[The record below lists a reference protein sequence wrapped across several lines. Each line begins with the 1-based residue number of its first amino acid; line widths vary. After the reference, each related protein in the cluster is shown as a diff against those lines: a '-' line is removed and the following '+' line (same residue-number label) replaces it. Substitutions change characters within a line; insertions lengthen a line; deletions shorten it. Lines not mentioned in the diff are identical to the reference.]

1 MVRFQVRA
9 PAELGLVAFCNVHA
23 LIAQQILFSGQ
34 HLETVALP
42 RRRLPYL
49 YRTFRMKFE
58 NMQSNT
64 FMTNNAFAMF

>member
-42 RRRLPYL
+42 RRRLICTVL
-49 YRTFRMKFE
+49 SG
-58 NMQSNT
+58 NVDNT
-64 FMTNNAFAMF
+64 LSCHV